1 MITGWV
7 TFISKL
13 ELMACLIFG
22 AFSSI
27 TGKFKKLARFW
38 MIFEV
43 ILNAGTII
51 LSLGVQRSEHDSWKE
66 TFKDFKEQFLD
77 KEFGPKDDFW
87 ENECSKLYEENAEL
101 QKKLKAKEGRQRRK
115 KMAEEEMNKLFNV
128 KE

>member
-7 TFISKL
+7 TFISKI
-13 ELMACLIFG
+13 ELVACLIFG

-43 ILNAGTII
+43 IINIGTII
-51 LSLGVQRSEHDSWKE
+51 LGLGMGRTYHDSWKE
-66 TFKDFKEQFLD
+66 TFKEFKEGFLD
-77 KEFGPKDDFW
+77 KELVPKDDFW
-87 ENECSKLYEENAEL
+87 ENECNKLYEQNAEL

-115 KMAEEEMNKLFNV
+115 KMAEEEMNKLFDAD
-128 KE
+128 

>member
-7 TFISKL
+7 TFLSKL
-13 ELMACLIFG
+13 ELVACLIFG

-43 ILNAGTII
+43 IINIGTII
-51 LSLGVQRSEHDSWKE
+51 LGLGMGRTYHDSWKE

-77 KEFGPKDDFW
+77 KELVPKDDFW

-101 QKKLKAKEGRQRRK
+101 QKKLKAKEGRQLRK
-115 KMAEEEMNKLFNV
+115 KMAEEELNKEFDV
-128 KE
+128 